1 MMMARSADL
10 NLLHAGFRVRVE
22 GVVQELRRREIP
34 LAVFEAFRSAARQAE
49 LFAQGPNVTRAKP
62 WTSFHQYGFA
72 VDFAIKRNGVW
83 SWEKSPH
90 WQTLHQIA
98 AGFGLVPLSFE
109 MAHLQPADISI
120 YNLQAGQFPA
130 GGGDAWAANMREAI
144 KAHAT
149 GAPPISSVKP

>member
-1 MMMARSADL
+1 MARSADL
-10 NLLHAGFRVRVE
+10 NLLHAGFRARVE
-22 GVVQELRRREIP
+22 SVVQELRRREIP

-90 WQTLHQIA
+90 WKTLHEIA
-98 AGFGLVPLSFE
+98 AGFDLVPLSFE
-109 MAHLQPADISI
+109 MAHLQPANMSI
-120 YNLQAGQFPA
+120 QALQAGRFQV
-130 GGGDAWAANMREAI
+130 GGGAAWAENMRAAI
-144 KAHAT
+144 KACPA
-149 GAPPISSVKP
+149 GAPPIASVKP